1 MTPSPPSVCLAIRR
15 MTVSE
20 GRRELRTF
28 TFGDSGKVAERAVRG
43 NAFQDLAARQ
53 GFEYGLSCGL
63 GRGDLW
69 LRKSSMR
76 G

>member
-1 MTPSPPSVCLAIRR
+1 V
-15 MTVSE
+15 TVSE

-28 TFGDSGKVAERAVRG
+28 PFGDSGKVAEMAERG

-53 GFEYGLSCGL
+53 GSSMACLVGWGGAICG
-63 GRGDLW
+63 